1 MNYVIHISRH
11 DVQDEKR
18 RTFMSKLDWS
28 EMFLS
33 IRYTWLPTIA
43 FIAGIIGIFKLIK
56 KIRLHHMLKKISD

>member
-1 MNYVIHISRH
+1 
-11 DVQDEKR
+11 
-18 RTFMSKLDWS
+18 MSKLDWS